1 MFTLDVES
9 CSKVVAPDSTI
20 IRELMNPRISDVNV
34 TYSLAHGTILK
45 GNKTLLHRLGSS
57 SEAYYILAGTARI
70 SVNEDSVEVGPGT
83 LVYVPPDA
91 AQYVENTGDSDL
103 QYLVIC
109 EPAWTPTDVEILNEL
124 AEYN

>member
-20 IRELMNPRISDVNV
+20 IRELMNPRIPDVNV
-34 TYSLAHGTILK
+34 TYSLAHGTLLK